1 MPFGKSNPGPG
12 RPRRRKRRFPTP
24 GTGPNRRYK
33 ALEMQA
39 ALKRR
44 ARQLSQSSQSFTEP
58 STPLTTQRSR
68 DGAYLTHQDSP
79 SSSDTTAMRPTQ
91 DSQSSSDTA
100 MRHET
105 STPLRRQSRRGF
117 TYSTRQESQSPSHS
131 NTTMQPTQDS
141 ERSPT
146 SVCETQLLQDSQD
159 SQYRYSVSG
168 SQHLQDSQDSQN
180 SYSVSGSQPLQDS
193 QDSQNSYTSIFG
205 SQPLQ
210 EVHQLNVGTKV
221 IVKWDADGRWYNAVI
236 EVVNGDQTF
245 GVLYDNKE
253 REISVN
259 RSKIQ
264 TIVEV
269 ARRLGIPYKNVL
281 AQPLDPKLRC
291 RVDLVRK
298 FFNTRISAPLI
309 FDGKEL
315 LLETMP
321 LLQSYDENSKPCE
334 IAYAKRLFEI
344 NAATMCATMCDICS
358 RHDISDGVIQLSA
371 TCSSRRKFIYF
382 DVTNDTY
389 VYECRA
395 KALQHDWRHV
405 PSCCSCCRNYIIKHA
420 KHAAVHKTDVPF

>member
-1 MPFGKSNPGPG
+1 MPFGKSNPG
-12 RPRRRKRRFPTP
+12 RPRRRKRRFSTP
-24 GTGPNRRYK
+24 GTGPNRRHK

-44 ARQLSQSSQSFTEP
+44 ARQLSQSSQSFSEP
-58 STPLTTQRSR
+58 STPLTTQSSR

-159 SQYRYSVSG
+159 SQYSYSVSG
-168 SQHLQDSQDSQN
+168 SQHLQDSQDSQNSYIQSGSQPLQDSQDSQN

-193 QDSQNSYTSIFG
+193 QDSQNSYRSIFG

-269 ARRLGIPYKNVL
+269 ARRLGIPYKN
-281 AQPLDPKLRC
+281 KMTWH
-291 RVDLVRK
+291 
-298 FFNTRISAPLI
+298 N
-309 FDGKEL
+309 
-315 LLETMP
+315 
-321 LLQSYDENSKPCE
+321 
-334 IAYAKRLFEI
+334 
-344 NAATMCATMCDICS
+344 
-358 RHDISDGVIQLSA
+358 LS
-371 TCSSRRKFIYF
+371 IL
-382 DVTNDTY
+382 N
-389 VYECRA
+389 
-395 KALQHDWRHV
+395 
-405 PSCCSCCRNYIIKHA
+405 
-420 KHAAVHKTDVPF
+420 